1 VNHEHYSSIVAAAH
15 SISGHSPTIPPDHG
29 FAPGSDEGFQK
40 LLLRIASKAGD
51 RSDAR
56 SLIQLFCEA
65 TREFFQVSGVYFWR
79 CHFADELVGE
89 QADGKLAERFVGI
102 RLRPDQ
108 SAVTSEAV
116 RQRRTIFANHVTA
129 AAFPAAA
136 EFEARS
142 ILAAPLIV
150 FNEVIGAAT
159 FLHDSDD
166 AFFNEDIS
174 AKATILAG
182 QLGSLL
188 EAARLGE
195 ASREEHRR
203 AEILADVAHA
213 LHGTPDVSAVIE
225 ALADRL
231 RLLLRTRL
239 VCVLLRREGPFE
251 LKAVSAETPQLAI
264 SARARHD
271 RQTLRFAADLAQ
283 RAVAAGEPITLSIGA
298 EVHSLGNLVSPGML
312 IAAPFRT
319 SRTQGAIL
327 LYPRPDSVFTAEEKA
342 LVAAVAGFGAVAVA
356 HAELHASAH
365 GQAHELHQLLEI
377 FSELSSSIDLEHFL
391 QAFVLRTS
399 DFLGY
404 GRCFIALEENGQFQV
419 RYGVEKGEA
428 KRIDTVFPEGV
439 ATRAL
444 RAKEVFWTDD
454 AIRTPGINV
463 DVVTK
468 YKVRQLL
475 VVPLLG
481 TNGRVLGMF
490 GVLDRV
496 DGTGISPEDIR
507 RARALSNHAAVMLE
521 MARNLHLSEQHRRR
535 AEALLELA
543 REMDGALHLPEFARR
558 FVGRTAE
565 LTGARAGL
573 LAVLQEGSWQVVA
586 LQTQKEPSA
595 ENARALASTAI
606 TATAFASVAG
616 PAVAAPAVAQPG
628 HQRFPAGE
636 NPGTRLANSTATD
649 VSPAEHKFEPGL
661 NRALGTALSDFVAR
675 HPETVVSDSAEHVLG
690 SEAAASLRWSD
701 CTLVRLP
708 AAKGELAGV
717 LCLSGRS
724 SLLAAALGPEDRVFL
739 ETMAGHAAMALENA
753 RLFTRVEQANRHWM
767 EIFDAITDFIVVHD
781 QTDKVLRVNRSL
793 ATMIGVPP
801 AELVGVNMRALMA
814 LTSDT
819 ASYSCPFCRAMAD
832 DSDEFAH
839 PVFDRT
845 YLVSTSRVHGA
856 SDEGLQTIHVLKDI
870 SDRREAER
878 RYRELFDNIQEG
890 LFFSTPGG
898 RFIEVNDAM
907 VQMLGYNSREEL
919 LQIDITTQLYF
930 SPGQRERHSE
940 AMKENGHLRNFEAT
954 LRRKDGSA
962 IHVLIN
968 AFGLYDNHGQLLQI
982 RGLMLDVTGLRTY
995 QSELHRERDF
1005 SSKILSNTQ
1014 SMILVADTAGL
1025 ISYAN
1030 RRWYDAGFEQREL
1043 LGRPLLEL
1051 AAPGFVRALADAL
1064 RTNLNGQPVDNLE
1077 LQIVRGSS
1085 PVGKFYANLSPM
1097 RDEQGTVTS
1106 IVVMLTDITDSAVL
1120 RDKLVHTEKM
1130 AAVGQ
1135 LVSGVAHEVNNP
1147 LTAILGFADLLM
1159 ENPELPESAR
1169 KDMRVILQEAQRTKQ
1184 IVQNLLSFARQMPPQ
1199 RSSVQLNTILRRT
1212 IQLRSYDFNSHG
1224 IDVVEH
1230 LDEEL
1235 PEVMGDAHQLQQV
1248 FLNILNNAY
1257 DAVHEVGGRL
1267 ARIVIMSTKAGDAVE
1282 VSFCDNGN
1290 GVSHPDKIFDPFFTT
1305 KEIGKGT
1312 GLGLSICYGILK
1324 EHGGEILC
1332 HNNAGGQGATFVVRL
1347 PAASYT
1353 ASMGVAAGVRQP

>member
-1 VNHEHYSSIVAAAH
+1 MNHEHYSSIVAAAH
-15 SISGHSPTIPPDHG
+15 SISGQSPIIAPDHS

-108 SAVTSEAV
+108 SAVTTEAV

-159 FLHDSDD
+159 FLHDSED

-283 RAVAAGEPITLSIGA
+283 RAVAAGEPVTLSIGA
-298 EVHSLGNLVSPGML
+298 DVHSLGNLVSPGML

-377 FSELSSSIDLEHFL
+377 FSELSASVDLEHFL
-391 QAFVLRTS
+391 QSFVLRTS

-428 KRIDTVFPEGV
+428 KRVDTLFPEGV

-463 DVVTK
+463 DVITK
-468 YKVRQLL
+468 YKVRQFL

-490 GVLDRV
+490 GVLDRL

-535 AEALLELA
+535 AEALVELA
-543 REMDGALHLPEFARR
+543 REMDGALRLPEFAKR
-558 FVGRTAE
+558 FVSRTAE

-573 LAVLQEGSWQVVA
+573 LAVLQEGNWQVVA
-586 LQTQKEPSA
+586 LQTQKELSSETSLAVSSHVSSSA
-595 ENARALASTAI
+595 VLAP
-606 TATAFASVAG
+606 VAEKG
-616 PAVAAPAVAQPG
+616 SKSLPAD
-628 HQRFPAGE
+628 E
-636 NPGTRLANSTATD
+636 NPGVRPANGSAAEL
-649 VSPAEHKFEPGL
+649 SPSEHKFEPAL
-661 NRALGTALSDFVAR
+661 NRGLGTALNDFVAR
-675 HPETVVSDSAEHVLG
+675 HSETVVSDSAENILG
-690 SEAAASLRWSD
+690 SEAASSLRWSD

-708 AAKGELAGV
+708 AAKGELAGL

-724 SLLAAALGPEDRVFL
+724 SLLGPALGPEDRVFL

-793 ATMIGVPP
+793 AAMIGVPP

-890 LFFSTPGG
+890 LFFSTPSG

-907 VQMLGYNSREEL
+907 VQMLGYSSREEL

-930 SPGQRERHSE
+930 SPGQRDRHSE
-940 AMKENGHLRNFEAT
+940 AMKENGHLRNYEAT
-954 LRRKDGSA
+954 LRRKNGTA

-968 AFGLYDNHGQLLQI
+968 AFGLYDNLGHLLQI

-1051 AAPGFVRALADAL
+1051 AAPGFVRPLADAL
-1064 RTNLNGQPVDNLE
+1064 QSNLNGQPVDNLE
-1077 LQIVRGSS
+1077 LQIVRGSG
-1085 PVGKFYANLSPM
+1085 PVGKFSVNLSPM
-1097 RDEQGTVTS
+1097 RDEQGAVTS

-1120 RDKLVHTEKM
+1120 RDKLVHAEKM

-1199 RSSVQLNTILRRT
+1199 RSLVQLNTILRRT

-1290 GVSHPDKIFDPFFTT
+1290 GVTHPDKIFDPFFTT

-1347 PAASYT
+1347 PAASHT
-1353 ASMGVAAGVRQP
+1353 ASMGVAAGVRKP

>member
-1 VNHEHYSSIVAAAH
+1 MVGAAL
-15 SISGHSPTIPPDHG
+15 SISGGSPVIPPENK
-29 FAPGSDEGFQK
+29 FVSGSDEGFQK
-40 LLLRIASKAGD
+40 LLLRIAAKASERPD
-51 RSDAR
+51 TDA
-56 SLIQLFCEA
+56 LIRLFCHA

-108 SAVTSEAV
+108 SAVTAEAV
-116 RQRRTIFANHVTA
+116 RQRRTIFANHVQSVI
-129 AAFPAAA
+129 FPAAT

-142 ILAAPLIV
+142 LLAAPLMV
-150 FNEVIGAAT
+150 FNEVIGAVT
-159 FLHDSDD
+159 FLHDSSDD
-166 AFFNEDIS
+166 FFNEDLA

-188 EAARLGE
+188 EASRLSE
-195 ASREEHRR
+195 ASRVEHRS

-251 LKAVSAETPQLAI
+251 LKAVSAETPQLAT

-298 EVHSLGNLVSPGML
+298 DVHSLGSLVSPGML

-327 LYPRPDSVFTAEEKA
+327 LYPRQEGVFTAEEKA
-342 LVAAVAGFGAVAVA
+342 LVAAIAGFGAVALA
-356 HAELHASAH
+356 HAELHATAAA
-365 GQAHELHQLLEI
+365 QAHELHQLLEI
-377 FSELSSSIDLEHFL
+377 SGELNSSRNLEHVL
-391 QAFVLRTS
+391 QAFVVRAS
-399 DFLGY
+399 DFLGF
-404 GRCFIALEENGQFQV
+404 GRCFIALEENGRFQV
-419 RYGVEKGEA
+419 RYAVEKGEP
-428 KRIDTVFPEGV
+428 KRVDNLFPEGV
-439 ATRAL
+439 ATKAL
-444 RAKEVFWTDD
+444 RAKEVFWTDE
-454 AIRTPGINV
+454 ASRTPGVNL

-468 YKVRQLL
+468 YNVRQFLAAPL
-475 VVPLLG
+475 VSTG
-481 TNGRVLGMF
+481 GRVLGMF
-490 GVLDRV
+490 GVLDRL
-496 DGTGISPEDIR
+496 DGTGISQEDIR
-507 RARALSNHAAVMLE
+507 RARVLSSQVAIVVE
-521 MARNLHLSEQHRRR
+521 VARNLHLSEQHRRR
-535 AEALLELA
+535 AEALIELA
-543 REMDGALHLPEFARR
+543 REMDGALRLPEFARR
-558 FVGRTAE
+558 FVSRAAD
-565 LTGARAGL
+565 LSNSRAGL
-573 LAVLQEGSWQVVA
+573 LAVLQEGRWQIAALHTRAEASAKTPDALVVPA
-586 LQTQKEPSA
+586 DQDGKPLFPA
-595 ENARALASTAI
+595 ERRL
-606 TATAFASVAG
+606 
-616 PAVAAPAVAQPG
+616 AAPADNVPANRQPD
-628 HQRFPAGE
+628 A
-636 NPGTRLANSTATD
+636 
-649 VSPAEHKFEPGL
+649 VVEHGL
-661 NRALGTALSDFVAR
+661 ERALGTALSDFAAR
-675 HPETVVSDSAEHVLG
+675 HTGTVVSGSGEQVLG
-690 SEAAASLRWSD
+690 PEASATLGWTD

-708 AAKGELAGV
+708 GANGELSGL
-717 LCLSGRS
+717 LCLSRNS
-724 SLLAAALGPEDRVFL
+724 APLGPEDQTFL

-753 RLFTRVEQANRHWM
+753 RLFTRIEQANRHWI
-767 EIFDAITDFIVVHD
+767 EIFDAISDFIVVHD
-781 QTDKVLRVNRSL
+781 QAGKVLRVNRSL

-801 AELVGVNMRALMA
+801 AELIGVNMRALMA

-845 YLVSTSRVHGA
+845 YLVSTSRVHGD

-890 LFFSTPGG
+890 LFFSTPSG
-898 RFIEVNDAM
+898 RFVEVNDAM
-907 VQMLGYNSREEL
+907 VRMLGYTSREEL
-919 LQIDITTQLYF
+919 LQIDIPTQLYF
-930 SPGQRERHSE
+930 SPERRDHHSE
-940 AMKENGHLRNFEAT
+940 VMKENGTLRNFEAT
-954 LRRKDGSA
+954 LRRKDGSP

-968 AFGLYDNHGQLLQI
+968 AFGLHDNLGRLLQI

-1014 SMILVADTAGL
+1014 SLILVADTAGL

-1030 RRWYDAGFEQREL
+1030 RRWHDAGFEQREL

-1051 AAPGFVRALADAL
+1051 AAPAFVRPLAEALQS
-1064 RTNLNGQPVDNLE
+1064 TLNSQQVDNME
-1077 LQIVRGSS
+1077 LQIVRANGAA
-1085 PVGKFYANLSPM
+1085 GKFSANLSPM
-1097 RDEQGTVTS
+1097 RDEQGIVTS
-1106 IVVMLTDITDSAVL
+1106 IVVVLTDITDSAVL
-1120 RDKLVHTEKM
+1120 RDKLVHAEKM

-1159 ENPELPESAR
+1159 ENPDLPETAR

-1199 RSSVQLNTILRRT
+1199 RSAVQLNTILRRT
-1212 IQLRSYDFNSHG
+1212 MQLRAYDFNSHG
-1224 IDVVEH
+1224 VDIVEH
-1230 LDEEL
+1230 LDEGL

-1257 DAVHEVGGRL
+1257 DAVHEVGRP
-1267 ARIVIMSTKAGDAVE
+1267 ARIEIMSTKAGDAVE
-1282 VSFCDNGN
+1282 VSFRDNGS
-1290 GVSHPDKIFDPFFTT
+1290 GISHPDKIFDPFFTT
-1305 KEIGKGT
+1305 KEVGKGT

-1332 HNNAGGQGATFVVRL
+1332 HNNTDRPGATFIVRL
-1347 PAASYT
+1347 PAAAHT
-1353 ASMGVAAGVRQP
+1353 ASLGVAAGVIQP